1 MIAILEQNLLL
12 TKAEMTLD
20 EVVDMEKLRTI
31 RDNFEVLYSAGK
43 LGRFIDVKK
52 GGYKAITDMKTIRTI
67 INDYYTTKIK
77 STKMN
82 YKYANGKKSGRM
94 FSTCHSLQSISRKI
108 RGCISRGIYK
118 DVDMVN
124 AHIVILKHFC
134 SSEGILTPNLDRY
147 INDREPLLAELMSD
161 LGIDRDTAKTIP
173 LSVINGGSG
182 VVCVDNIDIKY
193 EIGHEPEWLSG
204 IKTEMREA
212 FNIYKV
218 TPTGRKVY
226 ERIKKAKDWNI
237 EGSTMNVMFCEEEN
251 KLLVCLYKY
260 LQSIG
265 ITLGAFVF
273 DGAMINIS
281 SLRGKDIN
289 ELQAELEAEMS
300 NKLGYT
306 TMKLA
311 FKDFEDIDLTGLV
324 KKDDCDMSERGLAD
338 VILKSV
344 DYKYHKPKKC
354 FYMFDTQ
361 SRLWVGHDGFSI
373 FWDLIDEILP
383 PYITANSVPDSDELK
398 SALSIIK
405 SASKVGNIVK
415 FIQNTIKA
423 KDSSEF
429 INNTFDLSKGLI
441 PLADGLMVD
450 IKTGIVRERI
460 KEDYFTKTTQSNV
473 LDEYDEEFYRG
484 YIKEILSTDNEVYIN
499 YLLETVGYMMSG
511 ENNMKKFFVMI
522 GVKDT
527 GKSLFVALL
536 QKMMGFLG
544 GMANDKVFK
553 QKTQSCHDTETFSL
567 DGKRFACVSE
577 LGENEKFNEE
587 QIKKISGGD
596 SLNIRRAGSRE
607 NEEVKFDCV
616 LILATNEVP
625 TFHEQAFAGRMR
637 VLNFNKVFENN
648 PARRDEILANSDVFF
663 SMCIKAGKR
672 YYDNGMNIVDCEEV
686 VVASKRLV
694 TEKNPVTQWWSNQ
707 TDFEFTT
714 DVNKRIK
721 KVEIWNS
728 FSGEMGRSVLGRNKF
743 YAMFMDIYKT
753 ELLRTDYRD
762 GKEWNGLQ
770 RAQNMRE
777 DCEEQCGL
785 PDF

>member
-1 MIAILEQNLLL
+1 MIATLEQNLLL

-20 EVVDMEKLRTI
+20 EEVNMEKLRTI
-31 RDNFEVLYSAGK
+31 RDNFEVLYSANK
-43 LGRFIDVKK
+43 LGGFGNMK
-52 GGYKAITDMKTIRTI
+52 GSAKEAVDEKTVRTI
-67 INDYYTTKIK
+67 INGFYSAKVK
-77 STKMN
+77 GNKVN
-82 YKYANGKKSGRM
+82 YKYANGKKAGRM
-94 FSTCHSLQSISRKI
+94 FSCGFSLQNISKKI
-108 RGCISRGIYK
+108 RGCISRGIYI
-118 DVDMVN
+118 DIDMAN

-134 SSEGILTPNLDRY
+134 DREGIPTPSLDRY
-147 INDREPLLAELMSD
+147 INDRETLLAEMISD
-161 LGIDRDTAKTIP
+161 LGIERDLAKTIP
-173 LSVINGGSG
+173 LSIINGGSG
-182 VVCVDNIDIKY
+182 VVSINNESVQY
-193 EIGHEPEWLSG
+193 EADWLTG
-204 IKTEMREA
+204 LKNEMLKA
-212 FNIYKV
+212 FMCFKA
-218 TPTGRKVY
+218 TPKGRKIYDRV
-226 ERIKKAKDWNI
+226 KKAKDWNV

-260 LQSIG
+260 LQSVDVV
-265 ITLGAFVF
+265 TGAFIF
-273 DGAMINIS
+273 DGLMIRED
-281 SLRGKDIN
+281 SLNGRIVDDLLKDMEI
-289 ELQAELEAEMS
+289 EMTD
-300 NKLGYT
+300 KLGYN
-306 TMKLA
+306 MRLCAKE
-311 FKDFEDIDLTGLV
+311 FDDIDLTGLV
-324 KKDDCDMSERGLAD
+324 KMDDCDMSERGLAN
-338 VILKSV
+338 VILKAV

-361 SRLWVGHDGFSI
+361 SRLWVGHDDFSI

-383 PYITANSVPDSDELK
+383 PYITANSVPDSDELEE
-398 SALSIIK
+398 ALRMIK
-405 SASKVGNIVK
+405 SATKCGNIVR

-429 INNTFDLSKGLI
+429 INTTFDLSKGLI

-567 DGKRFACVSE
+567 EGKRVACVSE
-577 LGENEKFNEE
+577 LNENEKFNED

-596 SLNIRRAGSRE
+596 SLNIRRAGSKD
-607 NEEVKFDCV
+607 NEEVRFDCV

-637 VLNFNKVFENN
+637 VLTFPKVFENN

-694 TEKNPVTQWWSNQ
+694 TEKNPVTQYWNDQ
-707 TDFEFTT
+707 DEFEF
-714 DVNKRIK
+714 VNDISKRVK
-721 KVEIWNS
+721 KVDIWNS
-728 FSGEMGRSVLGRNKF
+728 FLGAMGYKTLGRNKF
-743 YAMFMDIYKT
+743 YNMFIDIYKK
-753 ELLRTDYRD
+753 ELLRTDYGRNTEWSGVQRISRNREEEDD
-762 GKEWNGLQ
+762 GIGDGRPQ
-770 RAQNMRE
+770 M
-777 DCEEQCGL
+777 
-785 PDF
+785 